1 MLAPLPLLDWKTVF
15 RKRAKEARARAARTQ
30 PNAHRFAAGHFM
42 DALAPEAG
50 RTVALY
56 AAKGDELDTSPLAK
70 ALAERGVA
78 VVLPV
83 VVAKGQPLVF
93 RLFEVD
99 RGLEDG
105 PYGIQQPP
113 ADAPERTPDIVVT
126 PLLAAREADGA
137 RLGMGGG
144 YYDRTLAALRAAGPV
159 TVVGY
164 GYAEQLTE
172 RFPTGPQDEP
182 LDWFVSERGARRWTR
197 GG

>member
-15 RKRAKEARARAARTQ
+15 RKRAKEVRRGAALAQ
-30 PNAHRFAAGHFM
+30 PNASRFAASHFM
-42 DALAPEAG
+42 DALDPPASS
-50 RTVALY
+50 TVALY
-56 AAKGDELDTSPLAK
+56 ATKGDELDTAPLAA
-70 ALAERGVA
+70 ALAEQGVA

-83 VVAKGQPLVF
+83 VVGKKQPLVF
-93 RLFEVD
+93 RLFEID

-113 ADAPERTPDIVVT
+113 ADAPERRPDIVVT

-144 YYDRTLAALRAAGPV
+144 YYDRTLAALRAEGDV
-159 TVVGY
+159 VVVGY
-164 GYAEQLTE
+164 GYGPQLME

-182 LDWFVSERGARRWTR
+182 LDWFVSERGAKRWAR
-197 GG
+197 

>member
-15 RKRAKEARARAARTQ
+15 RKRAKQARARAALTQ
-30 PNAHRFAAGHFM
+30 PNAHRFAASHFM

-56 AAKGDELDTSPLAK
+56 AAKGDELDTAPLAK
-70 ALAERGVA
+70 TLAERGVA

-83 VVAKGQPLVF
+83 VVRKGEPLVF

-144 YYDRTLAALRAAGPV
+144 YYDRTLAALRGAGEV
-159 TVVGY
+159 VVVGY
-164 GYAEQLTE
+164 GYADQLTD
-172 RFPTGPQDEP
+172 RFPTAPHDQP
-182 LDWFVSERGARRWTR
+182 LDWFVSERGAKRWTR
-197 GG
+197 G

>member
-1 MLAPLPLLDWKTVF
+1 MLAPIPLLDWKTVF
-15 RKRAKEARARAARTQ
+15 RRRAKEARARAASGQ
-30 PNAHRFAAGHFM
+30 PNAARFAAANFL
-42 DALAPEAG
+42 DALDPG
-50 RTVALY
+50 PGTSVALY
-56 AAKGDELDTSPLAK
+56 AAKGDELDTAPLAK

-83 VVAKGQPLVF
+83 VVRKNEPLVF

-144 YYDRTLAALRAAGPV
+144 YYDRTLAALREAGKV
-159 TVVGY
+159 IVVGY
-164 GYAEQLTE
+164 GYADQLTG
-172 RFPTGPQDEP
+172 RFPTAPHDQP
-182 LDWFVSERGARRWTR
+182 LDWFVSERGAKRWDR
-197 GG
+197 G

>member
-1 MLAPLPLLDWKTVF
+1 MIAPLPLLDWKTVF
-15 RKRAKEARARAARTQ
+15 RKRAKQARARAALTQ
-30 PNAHRFAAGHFM
+30 PNAGRFAAGHFM
-42 DALAPEAG
+42 DALTPGAEA
-50 RTVALY
+50 TVALY
-56 AAKGDELDTSPLAK
+56 AAKGDELDTAPLAK

-83 VVAKGQPLVF
+83 VTRKGEPLAF

-113 ADAPERTPDIVVT
+113 MGAPERRPDIVVT

-144 YYDRTLAALRAAGPV
+144 YYDRTLAALRAEGSV

-172 RFPTGPQDEP
+172 RFPTGPHDEP
-182 LDWFVSERGARRWTR
+182 LDWFVSERGAKRWARR
-197 GG
+197 

>member
-1 MLAPLPLLDWKTVF
+1 MLAPIPLLDWKAVF
-15 RKRAKEARARAARTQ
+15 RKRAKAVRAAAAIAQ
-30 PNAHRFAAGHFM
+30 PNAHRFAASHFL
-42 DALAPEAG
+42 DALPVEAG

-56 AAKGDELDTSPLAK
+56 AAKGDELDTAPLAK

-78 VVLPV
+78 VALPV
-83 VVAKGQPLVF
+83 VMNKGQPLVF

-113 ADAPERTPDIVVT
+113 MGAPERTPDIVVT

-144 YYDRTLAALRAAGPV
+144 YYDRTLAALRGQGAV

-164 GYAEQLTE
+164 GYADQLMA

-182 LDWFVSERGARRWTR
+182 LDWFVSERGAKRWTR
-197 GG
+197 G